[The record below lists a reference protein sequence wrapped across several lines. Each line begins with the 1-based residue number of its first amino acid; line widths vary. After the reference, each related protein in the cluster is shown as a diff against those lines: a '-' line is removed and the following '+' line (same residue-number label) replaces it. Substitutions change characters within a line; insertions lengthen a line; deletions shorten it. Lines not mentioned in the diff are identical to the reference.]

1 MACVTG
7 AGAGTGAA
15 TTGDDATL
23 TGPAPA
29 PDDVV
34 TANELLAAAAAL
46 VSGKHRGEL
55 REYAGIDGALT
66 RRGRRRG
73 GDLGAR

>member
-7 AGAGTGAA
+7 AGAETGAA
-15 TTGDDATL
+15 TTGDAATL

-34 TANELLAAAAAL
+34 IANELLAAAAARVFAAEAARAASVRWSAASTA
-46 VSGKHRGEL
+46 VSCASTR
-55 REYAGIDGALT
+55 ALM
-66 RRGRRRG
+66 
-73 GDLGAR
+73 AP